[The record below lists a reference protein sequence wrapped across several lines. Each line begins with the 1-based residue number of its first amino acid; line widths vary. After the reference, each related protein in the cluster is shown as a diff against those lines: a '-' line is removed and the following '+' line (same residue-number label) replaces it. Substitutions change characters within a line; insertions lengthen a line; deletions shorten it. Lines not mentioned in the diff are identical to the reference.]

1 MAHSTK
7 SASDPS
13 FSSKPRSTAEV
24 VRRVAVYLRPYK
36 PLAVATV
43 SCAVLSLA
51 AGMAYPLLTKVILNN
66 VIKENRADLL
76 AMAALGLLVAF
87 LLREA
92 FNTVRIR
99 INNRLEQNVIF
110 DMRRQVYAR
119 LQRLPVGWFDQRASG
134 DLITRV
140 IEDVN
145 SVERLL
151 IDGVEQ
157 GTVALLSIIGAL
169 VFMFLASPLLGVVA
183 LIPLPFLIGGALW
196 YTLTAHRRY
205 RVQREA
211 ASAMNALLMDNLQ
224 GVRQIKAFGRQD
236 HEDDRFAG
244 RADELREGTLVVM
257 RAWSWYG
264 PAMQF
269 IGAAGIGLVLW
280 IGGQQVMQGR
290 MDVGELVAFMLYVG
304 MFFYEPIGRLHG
316 LNQMLQA
323 ARAAAARVFDIL
335 DAPPER
341 PDRRGL
347 LRLPIRGQVTYENV
361 SFRYATVPHS
371 SPDSGTG
378 VPPVRTKT
386 HGRDA
391 PATTQAPDHG
401 SDGRADS
408 TGSAGILAGV
418 SRYHPKNSPARMPA
432 LPVSVHEED
441 VRRTGEGSSDAPANQ
456 SVLRNISLHAE
467 PGEMI
472 ALVGPTGAGKSTVVN
487 LLPAFY
493 EPTSGRILID
503 GQDTS
508 GVSLDS
514 LRTQISVVSQ
524 EPFLFN
530 GTIRENILYGK
541 LEATEQE
548 LITAS
553 RAANCHEF
561 ISRLP
566 QGYDTHVGERGVKLS
581 VGEKQR
587 VSIARALLKN
597 APILILDE
605 ATASVDTATERLIQ
619 EALERLMANR
629 TSFVIAHRLSTI
641 RKADQILVLRHG
653 QIIERGTHD
662 ELVVLDGLY
671 ARLARIQGTTFIEES
686 FERLEVAQ

>member
-1 MAHSTK
+1 MAHGAH
-7 SASDPS
+7 ASVDPT
-13 FSSKPRSTAEV
+13 FASKPRSTREV

-36 PLAVATV
+36 WLAVATV
-43 SCAVLSLA
+43 GCAILSLA

-66 VIKENRADLL
+66 VIQGNRADLL
-76 AMAALGLLVAF
+76 TWAALGLLFAF

-145 SVERLL
+145 AVERLL

-157 GTVALLSIIGAL
+157 GTVALLSIVGAL
-169 VFMFLASPLLGVVA
+169 VFMFVANPLLAGVA
-183 LIPLPFLIGGALW
+183 LLPLPFLVGGALW
-196 YTLTAHRRY
+196 YTLTAHKRY

-236 HEDDRFAG
+236 HEDQRFAS
-244 RADELREGTLVVM
+244 RADDLREGTLVVM

-280 IGGQQVMQGR
+280 IGGRQVMQGR
-290 MDVGELVAFMLYVG
+290 MDVGQLVAFMLYAG

-335 DAPPER
+335 DAPAER

-347 LRLPIRGQVTYENV
+347 LRLPIRGEVTYENV
-361 SFRYATVPHS
+361 SFSY
-371 SPDSGTG
+371 
-378 VPPVRTKT
+378 
-386 HGRDA
+386 
-391 PATTQAPDHG
+391 
-401 SDGRADS
+401 
-408 TGSAGILAGV
+408 
-418 SRYHPKNSPARMPA
+418 
-432 LPVSVHEED
+432 
-441 VRRTGEGSSDAPANQ
+441 GEGKVALS
-456 SVLRNISLHAE
+456 NINLHAE

-508 GVSLDS
+508 GVSLES
-514 LRTQISVVSQ
+514 LRSQISVVSQ

-541 LEATEQE
+541 LEAPEE
-548 LITAS
+548 DLITAS

-566 QGYDTHVGERGVKLS
+566 QGYDTRVGERGVKLS

-662 ELVVLDGLY
+662 ELLLLDGLY
-671 ARLARIQGTTFIEES
+671 AKLARIQGTTFIEES